1 MVVWWAAIGAAAAAD
16 NLAAVV
22 EQVAP
27 SVVRLGVF
35 QGDEQLGNGT
45 GFVVRADGIVAT
57 NHHVITDLPGELR
70 AVTRDGKH
78 HAVLGVLA
86 DDPVHDLA
94 LVKIEGTGFRAL
106 PLAEASELTVGLEV
120 FILGSSSGLDQ
131 TLGVGIISALRDEFP
146 EEIVRGMERA
156 HQDVVHGPL
165 VQHTATSTAGSS
177 GAPVLNTRGEVVA
190 VQHSGMGGDSIAFGA
205 RVDLL
210 RGLVA
215 RTNLDAAPRPLGPD
229 VRRNLLIS
237 AAVFGLPALGWFA
250 WSSRQRRRR

>member
-86 DDPVHDLA
+86 VTA
-94 LVKIEGTGFRAL
+94 LVLWAASRA
-106 PLAEASELTVGLEV
+106 
-120 FILGSSSGLDQ
+120 
-131 TLGVGIISALRDEFP
+131 
-146 EEIVRGMERA
+146 
-156 HQDVVHGPL
+156 
-165 VQHTATSTAGSS
+165 
-177 GAPVLNTRGEVVA
+177 
-190 VQHSGMGGDSIAFGA
+190 
-205 RVDLL
+205 
-210 RGLVA
+210 
-215 RTNLDAAPRPLGPD
+215 
-229 VRRNLLIS
+229 VRRLEINYS
-237 AAVFGLPALGWFA
+237 TD
-250 WSSRQRRRR
+250 